1 MNDAEKE
8 VQTPERAKRKP
19 MKSLWRVLN
28 VAALAI
34 LIAAGYS
41 GYRFYRVGSAP
52 IDVKKATKTE
62 AISWLALRDLSLE
75 SSETRSE
82 LVNFYLEKFS
92 DNEEIKEENQNNSQK
107 EFVLSPKLKNIAHTL
122 LLDSDNETIRWDEE
136 RERPSYFRIDYV
148 VKRDSNSDSIYVL
161 TTDVKPTASLLAR
174 RQEAIDAAK
183 NKNRKLS
190 KFEKNIQTLLLQC
203 FLEYG
208 KTYDSTSDAEK
219 ERTLE
224 ILADRVLELQEVY
237 VKLRAAGGAQAQT
250 RAELLRSF
258 EKVCEGWYAFADPE
272 ELARG
277 LWFKDVVVSV
287 IVAREL
293 GMKNVYP
300 PKLPVVSAEPESDAS
315 AASVWQTLQGF
326 AEKALQWTIPP
337 QSDQE

>member
-8 VQTPERAKRKP
+8 AQTPERATRKP

-28 VAALAI
+28 VAALGM

-41 GYRFYRVGSAP
+41 GYRFYRVGLAP

-62 AISWLALRDLSLE
+62 AISWLALRDLSQE

-92 DNEEIKEENQNNSQK
+92 DDEEIKEENQKNSQK
-107 EFVLSPKLKNIAHTL
+107 FVLSPKLKNIANTL

-190 KFEKNIQTLLLQC
+190 KFEKNLSLIH
-203 FLEYG
+203 
-208 KTYDSTSDAEK
+208 
-219 ERTLE
+219 
-224 ILADRVLELQEVY
+224 I
-237 VKLRAAGGAQAQT
+237 
-250 RAELLRSF
+250 
-258 EKVCEGWYAFADPE
+258 
-272 ELARG
+272 
-277 LWFKDVVVSV
+277 
-287 IVAREL
+287 
-293 GMKNVYP
+293 
-300 PKLPVVSAEPESDAS
+300 
-315 AASVWQTLQGF
+315 
-326 AEKALQWTIPP
+326 
-337 QSDQE
+337 

>member
-8 VQTPERAKRKP
+8 AQTNERAKNKP
-19 MKSLWRVLN
+19 MKIFWRVLN
-28 VAALAI
+28 VVAVLI
-34 LIAAGYS
+34 LIAAGYA
-41 GYRFYRVGSAP
+41 GYRLYRLGSAP

-62 AISWLALRDLSLE
+62 AISWLALRDLSEE
-75 SSETRSE
+75 SPETRSD

-92 DNEEIKEENQNNSQK
+92 DKEATKDATEEETEK

-122 LLDSDNETIRWDEE
+122 LLDSDSDTLRWDEE

-148 VKRDSNSDSIYVL
+148 VKRESDADSIYVL

-174 RQEAIDAAK
+174 RLEAIDSAK
-183 NKNRKLS
+183 NANRKLS

-208 KTYDSTSDAEK
+208 KTYDSTSDENKEK
-219 ERTLE
+219 TLE
-224 ILADRVLELQEVY
+224 ILAERILELQRVY
-237 VKLRAAGGAQAQT
+237 VKLRAAGGAQSQT

-258 EKVCEGWYAFADPE
+258 EKICDGWYAFADPE

-287 IVAREL
+287 IVAREF

-300 PKLPVVSAEPESDAS
+300 PKLPVVSDDPES
-315 AASVWQTLQGF
+315 AASPSGVWQTLQGF
-326 AEKALQWTIPP
+326 AEKALQWAIPP
-337 QSDQE
+337 QSEQE

>member
-8 VQTPERAKRKP
+8 AQLYERPKSKP
-19 MKSLWRVLN
+19 MKIFWRVFN
-28 VAALAI
+28 VATLLI
-34 LIAAGYS
+34 LIAAGYG
-41 GYRFYRVGSAP
+41 GYRFYRLRSAP

-62 AISWLALRDLSLE
+62 AISWLALRDLSQE

-82 LVNFYLEKFS
+82 LVNFYLEKIS
-92 DNEEIKEENQNNSQK
+92 DDEEIKEENQNNSQK
-107 EFVLSPKLKNIAHTL
+107 FVLSPKLKNIANTL

-208 KTYDSTSDAEK
+208 KTYDSTSDEEK

-300 PKLPVVSAEPESDAS
+300 PKLPVVSAEPERDAS
-315 AASVWQTLQGF
+315 ASSVWQTLQGF